1 MGHGSE
7 MRQKTSI
14 DIFTYWEQIR
24 GSADAPLRNLIQ
36 PSAVSHIL
44 PELFILENTAD
55 DNPRFRLAGTAIC
68 NLMGREIR
76 GEDFAALWA
85 SSQQDDPVRIA
96 AGVMRHVI
104 PASIHATGYCIS
116 GRSMT
121 FEMILMPVRSSNDI
135 CDRLLG
141 CLTPTV
147 HSTWLGNERL
157 EFLAL
162 DRSRLLYE
170 REARLVA
177 SPPHPDPTDLLP
189 LQAGASLGEWMRRK
203 LNQAKNSRDRA
214 RTDPA
219 WDRIGRRT

>member
-1 MGHGSE
+1 

-14 DIFTYWEQIR
+14 EIFTYWERIR
-24 GSADAPLRNLIQ
+24 GDADAPLRNLIQ

-76 GEDFAALWA
+76 GENFAALWA
-85 SSQQDDPVRIA
+85 GSQQDDPVRIA
-96 AGVMRHVI
+96 SGVMTHVV
-104 PASIHATGYCIS
+104 PASMNATGYCIS

-121 FEMILMPVRSSNDI
+121 FELMLLPVRTSSDI

-141 CLTPTV
+141 CLTPSV
-147 HSTWLGNERL
+147 HPSSLGNERL

-170 REARLVA
+170 RPARLIDT
-177 SPPHPDPTDLLP
+177 PPHPDPADLLP
-189 LQAGASLGEWMRRK
+189 FQPGSNLGEWIRHK
-203 LNQAKNSRDRA
+203 LIQTRSGRDR
-214 RTDPA
+214 TGIDPVR
-219 WDRIGRRT
+219 DRIGDRS

>member
-1 MGHGSE
+1 

-14 DIFTYWEQIR
+14 DIFTYWEHIR
-24 GSADAPLRNLIQ
+24 GNADAPLRNLIQ
-36 PSAVSHIL
+36 PSAIGHIL

-85 SSQQDDPVRIA
+85 GSQQDDPVHIA
-96 AGVMRHVI
+96 AGVMRHVV

-121 FEMILMPVRSSNDI
+121 FELILLPVRTSSDT

-147 HSTWLGNERL
+147 YATWLGNERL

-162 DRSRLLYE
+162 DRSRLL
-170 REARLVA
+170 RDRPVRLVNA
-177 SPPHPDPTDLLP
+177 PPHPDPTDLLP
-189 LQAGASLGEWMRRK
+189 HQGSTSLGEWMRRK
-203 LNQAKNSRDRA
+203 LIQAKNGRERA
-214 RTDPA
+214 GIDPA
-219 WDRIGRRT
+219 RNKIDDHL